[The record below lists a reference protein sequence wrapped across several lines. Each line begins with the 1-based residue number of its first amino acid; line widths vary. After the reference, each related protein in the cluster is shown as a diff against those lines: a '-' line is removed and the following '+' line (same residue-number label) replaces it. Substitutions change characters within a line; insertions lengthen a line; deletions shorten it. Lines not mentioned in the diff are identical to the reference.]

1 MPTRA
6 QKEESLKHAIII
18 AKDFA
23 RGGSSQAVANVLR
36 NVYEEMNKIKDE
48 IQAPEVKAESKPEES
63 TS

>member
-18 AKDFA
+18 AKEFA

-36 NVYEEMNKIKDE
+36 NVYDEMNKIKDE
-48 IQAPEVKAESKPEES
+48 IQGPEVKPQPKPEE
-63 TS
+63 

>member
-1 MPTRA
+1 MPTIA

-48 IQAPEVKAESKPEES
+48 IQEPDIKPESES
-63 TS
+63 

>member
-1 MPTRA
+1 MPTKA

-36 NVYEEMNKIKDE
+36 NVYDEMNRIKDE
-48 IQAPEVKAESKPEES
+48 IQAPEVKSEPKPEE
-63 TS
+63 

>member
-18 AKDFA
+18 AKEFA

-36 NVYEEMNKIKDE
+36 NVYDEMNKIKDE
-48 IQAPEVKAESKPEES
+48 IQGPEIKPEPKPEE
-63 TS
+63 

>member
-48 IQAPEVKAESKPEES
+48 IEVPGVKAESQPEE
-63 TS
+63 

>member
-18 AKDFA
+18 AKEFA

-36 NVYEEMNKIKDE
+36 NVYEEMNKIMWLC
-48 IQAPEVKAESKPEES
+48 
-63 TS
+63 T

>member
-6 QKEESLKHAIII
+6 QKEESLKHAVII
-18 AKDFA
+18 AKEFA

-48 IQAPEVKAESKPEES
+48 IDVPAAKPEAKTLDS
-63 TS
+63 

>member
-6 QKEESLKHAIII
+6 QQEESLKHSIII
-18 AKDFA
+18 AKEFA

-48 IQAPEVKAESKPEES
+48 IQVPEVKPEAKS
-63 TS
+63 PDS